1 MSSLV
6 ARLARR
12 MVWADLAD
20 EIVPGRAMALIES
33 LTDERIEWL
42 LGGGIR
48 DGAGVDSPADMT
60 PEPEPAPK
68 RRGRKPKD
76 ASDGGRRPGD
86 PVPVDPP
93 TMGHV
98 IGALSAEWVDI
109 EQIATM
115 SGTTYEV
122 AGRARAIA
130 KANGKAFARTNPETL
145 AIEYRDASPG
155 AEL

>member
-1 MSSLV
+1 
-6 ARLARR
+6 

-20 EIVPGRAMALIES
+20 EVVPGRAMELIES

-42 LGGGIR
+42 IGADLEVERARVIR

-60 PEPEPAPK
+60 PPAAPK
-68 RRGRKPKD
+68 RRGRKTKD
-76 ASDGGRRPGD
+76 ASEGRRLGD

-98 IGALSAEWVDI
+98 IGALSAAWVDI

-115 SGTTYEV
+115 SGTAYEV
-122 AGRARAIA
+122 AGRALAIA